1 MLLFFS
7 KATIAQHYQTGDLL
21 FQNLDC
27 GELCEAIEKVT
38 VGYQNQAFSHIGLV
52 YIEHD
57 SVFVIEAIGK
67 DVHLS
72 SIEDFLGRSKQAIVQ
87 GRLKP
92 QYQSLIPKAIQFALA
107 QKGVA
112 YDEPFIYDNGKY
124 YCSEL
129 IYDAFLNANN
139 GHPFF
144 TLEPMTFKL
153 PGTDQFFPVWKSYY
167 QELGLAIPEGYP
179 GINPGGISRSDK
191 LNILNGK

>member
-1 MLLFFS
+1 MVLFFS
-7 KATIAQHYQTGDLL
+7 TATLAQQYQTGDLL

-27 GELCEAIEKVT
+27 GELCDAIEKVT
-38 VGYQNQAFSHIGLV
+38 MGYQNQSFSHIGLI

-72 SIEDFLGRSKQAIVQ
+72 TIQEFLDRSKHPIVQ
-87 GRLKP
+87 ARLKSD
-92 QYQSLIPKAIQFALA
+92 YQRLIPKAIEFSLA
-107 QKGVA
+107 QKGVL
-112 YDEPFIYDNGKY
+112 YDEPFIYNNGKY

-139 GHPFF
+139 RQPFF

-153 PGTDQFFPVWKSYY
+153 PGTDLFFPVWKSYY
-167 QELGLAIPEGYP
+167 EQLGLPIPEGYP
-179 GINPGGISRSDK
+179 GINPGGISRSEK
-191 LNILNGK
+191 LNIITGK